1 MPDDRFWTQAGLH
14 SFVAALQLGL
24 KQKFGGQVGHL
35 HTTISEEPQ
44 PNSSL
49 RKSFLYLF
57 DSVPGGTGYLRQL
70 VRKPDQMQD
79 VFERA
84 LKVVRACNCQNEG
97 KDGCYECLFAYRN
110 SFDQD
115 KTSRKQGQKLLSA
128 IAKHWPQLEETSTGL
143 SAIRLNSNFESELER
158 RFIEAIRRYRLKSE
172 DNQTVTLRKDTFNGK
187 TGYYLKIGESAWIIE
202 TQVTLGD
209 QDGVVIPSRAD
220 FLIRPASSRLDSK
233 AIAIFTDGWE
243 YHKERIGED
252 FQQRLAIL
260 RSNEFWCWSLTWDDI
275 AKQLDPENLV
285 HWPDGLNEQLNPQ
298 FQSNS
303 AAIYQKYQCGNL
315 VAQERASSFEWLMQY
330 LTHPTAATWQQWALL
345 RTLAQAHPQSFV
357 DRTLQQQWLGQVQ
370 PVIGDMALD
379 FWEPP
384 AQFINGAVPISPQ
397 LTVWHAADLQRHQQ
411 LNPAGSLVL
420 LKLDDTPGPAPEGLK
435 NSWNESLRLLNLYQF
450 LPHVYAITQTAFQQ
464 GQQPLQAEEPSMV
477 ADGVPDERWAELAEM
492 VLEDELLP
500 AIATMAQEHWP
511 LPDAG
516 FELADDRGKII
527 AEAELAWP
535 HARVAVLATDEYQE
549 ACAQAG
555 WYAFTIEEFLAA
567 MGSIRNRLQGA

>member
-1 MPDDRFWTQAGLH
+1 
-14 SFVAALQLGL
+14 VAALQLGL

-84 LKVVRACNCQNEG
+84 LKVVRACGCQNEG

-128 IAKHWPQLEETSTGL
+128 IAKHWPKLEETSTGL

-158 RFIEAIRRYRLKSE
+158 RFIEAIRRYRLKSN
-172 DNQTVTLRKDTFNGK
+172 DNQAVTLRKDTFNGK
-187 TGYYLKIGESAWIIE
+187 TGFYLKIGASAWIIE

-220 FLIRPASSRLDSK
+220 FLISPASSRVDSK
-233 AIAIFTDGWE
+233 PIAIFTDGWE
-243 YHKERIGED
+243 YHKERISED

-260 RSNEFWCWSLTWDDI
+260 RSNQFWCWSLTWDDI
-275 AKQLDPENLV
+275 AKQLDPEHPVN
-285 HWPDGLNEQLNPQ
+285 WPDGLNENLNPQ
-298 FQSNS
+298 FQQNPVGM
-303 AAIYQKYQCGNL
+303 YQKYQCENL
-315 VAQERASSFEWLMQY
+315 AAQERAGSFEWLMHY
-330 LTHPTAATWQQWALL
+330 LTHPTAAIWQQWALL

-357 DRTLQQQWLGQVQ
+357 DRSWQQQWLGQVQ

-384 AQFINGAVPISPQ
+384 AQFINGEVQISPR
-397 LTVWHAADLQRHQQ
+397 LSVWHAADLQRHNQ
-411 LNPAGSLVL
+411 LNPTGSLAL
-420 LKLDDTPGPAPEGLK
+420 LKLDDTPGPDPEDLK

-450 LPHVYAITQTAFQQ
+450 LPHVYAITETAIQQ
-464 GQQPLQAEEPSMV
+464 GQQPLQAEEPTMA
-477 ADGVPDERWAELAEM
+477 ADGIPDERWAELAEM

-500 AIATMAQEHWP
+500 AIATMEQENWP

-535 HARVAVLATDEYQE
+535 SARVAVLATDEYQE

-567 MGSIRNRLQGA
+567 MGSIKNRLQGA